1 MGRIRYHKKK
11 AALLRLVKTVKGLL
25 PDAWETAVGI
35 YTGMAPVTVP
45 ITAMIAI
52 GGIEKIISLLF

>member
-11 AALLRLVKTVKGLL
+11 AALLRLAKNVRRLL

-45 ITAMIAI
+45 ITAMIMI

>member
-1 MGRIRYHKKK
+1 MGIKYHKKK
-11 AALLRLVKTVKGLL
+11 AARLRLAKNARRLS
-25 PDAWETAVGI
+25 DAWETAVGI

-45 ITAMIAI
+45 ITAMIVI

>member
-11 AALLRLVKTVKGLL
+11 AALMRLARGVKGLL
-25 PDAWETAVGI
+25 PDALETAVGI

-45 ITAMIAI
+45 ITAMIMI